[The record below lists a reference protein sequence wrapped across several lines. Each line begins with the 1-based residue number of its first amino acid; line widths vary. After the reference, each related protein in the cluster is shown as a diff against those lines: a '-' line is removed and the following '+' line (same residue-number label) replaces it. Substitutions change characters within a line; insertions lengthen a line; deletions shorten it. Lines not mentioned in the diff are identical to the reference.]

1 MGRPRVMHTL
11 ILDLLRDQ
19 PLRFNEIKRQF
30 EARYSRKIADN
41 VLYEN
46 LENLLRAHLVERVLD
61 DEGKVRYRV
70 TGEYYKKEVVEK
82 LKTFIAEAAE
92 NRNFEFEYQFRS
104 HIAPL
109 VSMMES
115 SENPAQKLNWERML
129 KELEQHGVVTFNLF
143 EPIRKFL
150 EAEDRINETL
160 FEFAHSPAE
169 AFAYRMYDWL
179 DNDSKIKVARF
190 LAWAYWAG
198 FQNHRARDNLE
209 ERMFRLKSTLEGQRI
224 LALRSKEA
232 GEKALRILG
241 YIKEAYSKQNLKEL
255 LEYLF
260 SKKKE
265 VEMLMHEI
273 LEKEGDTTSIC
284 NSDFFNRLFA
294 FHNIILSGLCCAF
307 PGEEWAGEEVL
318 WLYSKVWSRFAM
330 LVFRDTPD
338 VLAEVSGDLDMAI
351 RMVRENADALDILI
365 ELPKKCRCI
374 LVYLWG
380 YDDILRL
387 ADKSVVLRIDEW
399 INELKRGQ
407 LDHRINGGIECSK
420 VEKICRSLIHGRPP
434 PKEKIDSS
442 EVWTAYDLYM
452 HHPRGKDPNFWI
464 QEILETIRKRISLGL
479 PGPPEEQT
487 SA

>member
-1 MGRPRVMHTL
+1 MHAL

-19 PLRFNEIKRQF
+19 PLRFNEIKRHF
-30 EARYSRKIADN
+30 EAKYSRKIADN

-46 LENLLRAHLVERVLD
+46 LEALLKAHLVERVLD

-70 TGEYYKKEVVEK
+70 TSEYYKKEVVEK
-82 LKTFIAEAAE
+82 LRTFISEASG

-115 SENPAQKLNWERML
+115 SENPAQKLDW
-129 KELEQHGVVTFNLF
+129 ELEQHGVVIFNLF
-143 EPIRKFL
+143 EPIRNFL
-150 EAEDRINETL
+150 EAEDRIRQTL

-169 AFAYRMYDWL
+169 AIAYNMYRWL
-179 DNDSKIKVARF
+179 DSDSKIKIARF

-198 FQNHRARDNLE
+198 LQNHRVRDDLE
-209 ERMFRLKSTLEGQRI
+209 ESMFRLKSTIEGQRL

-232 GEKALRILG
+232 GEKALKILG
-241 YIKEAYSKQNLKEL
+241 YIKEAYSKPNLKEL

-265 VEMLMHEI
+265 VEMFMHEI
-273 LEKEGDTTSIC
+273 FEKEGDTSIC

-294 FHNIILSGLCCAF
+294 FHDIILSGLCCAF
-307 PGEEWAGEEVL
+307 PGKQWAGEEVL
-318 WLYSKVWSRFAM
+318 WLYNKVWSRFAM
-330 LVFRDTPD
+330 LVFIDTPD
-338 VLAEVSGDLDMAI
+338 VLAEVSGDLDRAI
-351 RMVRENADALDILI
+351 RTVRENADALDILI
-365 ELPKKCRCI
+365 ALPKKCRCI
-374 LVYLWG
+374 LVYLFG

-407 LDHRINGGIECSK
+407 LDHRTYIFYEGRTL
-420 VEKICRSLIHGRPP
+420 VEKICRALIRGRPP

-442 EVWTAYDLYM
+442 EMWTAYDLYM

-464 QEILETIRKRISLGL
+464 QEILETMRKRISLGL
-479 PGPPEEQT
+479 PGPPEEQK
-487 SA
+487 SVQP